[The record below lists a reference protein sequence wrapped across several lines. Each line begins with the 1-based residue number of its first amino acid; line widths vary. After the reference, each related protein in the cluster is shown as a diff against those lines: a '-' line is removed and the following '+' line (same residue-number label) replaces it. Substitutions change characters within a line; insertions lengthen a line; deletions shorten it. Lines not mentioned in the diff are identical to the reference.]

1 MIYQILCV
9 FSLCYLA
16 KLSQFSAPLRSPFPL
31 SGWTVAL
38 HAGTCSPYSSLLVVT
53 KARAYVA
60 EYYKSHFE
68 NPPSAPLSHQTRDR
82 YGTDCL
88 DETPLDFQNQKP
100 TEISGLQRRR
110 SRNAKFAHLPYM
122 LIISTQDERVGGC
135 FCNLTSLSGS
145 LITFWN
151 YSVL

>member
-100 TEISGLQRRR
+100 TRLVDCNGGDPETRNSLISHICLSSLRRTSGLVVVSAIWHRYLAR
-110 SRNAKFAHLPYM
+110 
-122 LIISTQDERVGGC
+122 
-135 FCNLTSLSGS
+135 
-145 LITFWN
+145 
-151 YSVL
+151 